1 MIALIL
7 CVVGGIDESHTSSSD
22 ISSGRRDTKIGVM
35 IFLVVYLILSA
46 LTVITMK
53 DVGNAPL
60 GEKRIYFAVLAAIPL
75 LAVRLLWSILAAFS
89 HNKSFDVT
97 GGKPLIQ
104 LFMAILE
111 EFVIVCVYTLAGLMA
126 GKPREY

>member
-1 MIALIL
+1 
-7 CVVGGIDESHTSSSD
+7 VGGIDISHTSSPKD
-22 ISSGRRDTKIGVM
+22 ISTGRKDTKTGVL
-35 IFLVVYLILSA
+35 IFLGVWVILSM
-46 LTVITMK
+46 LTIITMK
-53 DVGNAPL
+53 DVGNADS
-60 GEKRIYFAVLAAIPL
+60 GNKRIYFAVLAAIPL

-89 HNKSFDVT
+89 HNSDFDIT

-111 EFVIVCVYTLAGLMA
+111 EFVIVCMYTFTGLIA